1 MKALLLALALSA
13 APATQVVVQPGETL
27 AQVAQRSLGDANA
40 ASELAALNHLPS
52 PEAKPGSVLTLPG
65 PDRALAQ
72 SAITAA
78 RNAVAQAKDDAQ
90 RPLAVKKLAEAE
102 AVFAQARYQDAAAA
116 ADSAWKLL
124 ASQTDGATR
133 FEVKVGDDGATE
145 VAAQSGQPVRVEAQG
160 KTVGVAPG
168 HKVKVKK
175 GEPPATDAEPPSAPK
190 PPALLSPKDRA
201 LITFREAKRLGPVKL
216 RWGKVAGAEQ
226 YRVEVTS
233 DAGQA
238 FSATVKQ
245 AWVVVPPMPP
255 GTYQWTVRAIAAGG
269 AASQTVARRFELKPK
284 GLKLEVHETKWK

>member
-1 MKALLLALALSA
+1 MKALLLAIALAA
-13 APATQVVVQPGETL
+13 APASQVAVQPGDTL
-27 AQVAQRSLGDANA
+27 AEIARRTLGDANA
-40 ASELAALNHLPS
+40 ASELAALNHLGTN
-52 PEAKPGSVLTLPG
+52 EAKPGTVLTLPG

-78 RNAVAQAKDDAQ
+78 KNAIAQAKNDAQ

-102 AVFAQARYQDAAAA
+102 ALFAQARYQDAAAA

-124 ASQTDGATR
+124 ASQADAATR
-133 FEVKVGDDGATE
+133 FEVKVGEDGATE
-145 VAAQSGQPVRVEAQG
+145 VASQSGRPVRVEAQG

-175 GEPPATDAEPPSAPK
+175 GEPPATEAAPPR

-201 LITFREAKRLGPVKL
+201 LLTFREAKRLGPVKL
-216 RWGKVAGAEQ
+216 RWEKVTGAER
-226 YRVEVTS
+226 YEVVVTS
-233 DAGQA
+233 ASGPA
-238 FSATVKQ
+238 FNATVKQ

-255 GTYQWTVRAIAAGG
+255 GTYEWTVRAIAAGG
-269 AASQTVARRFELKPK
+269 IASEKVARRFELKPK